1 MAVFKSLL
9 KAIFCYLQLL
19 LLFLTTT
26 IIIITITIQCIVNNT
41 NYEIQYKSKLQEIQ
55 EKVTLWY
62 IVTKHKV
69 TLWDVMLQLW
79 KNNVASGRY
88 KVVEA

>member
-26 IIIITITIQCIVNNT
+26 TIIITITIQCIVNNT

-79 KNNVASGRY
+79 EIMLQVGDIK
-88 KVVEA
+88 